1 MHALF
6 HLSKKDEL
14 LLRIRQ
20 HEKLSTAEQ
29 LHLTALLS
37 VPAILAQLSS
47 ILMFYI
53 DDAMVG
59 SLGALASASI
69 GIIATTTW
77 LFWSIISCVATG
89 FSVQVAHLVGA
100 NDLSRARDVFR
111 QSLLAAMVIAALT
124 MIVGVLIAEPLPL
137 WLGGGE
143 DIAYDA
149 SRYFFIF
156 ILGTPMAMINML
168 ASSMLRCAGNIK
180 VPSLTNIVMCILDVL
195 FNFFLIFP
203 TRTISLTSAFSHHPS
218 ALLSQFSIF
227 NFQFSI
233 PGLGLGVEGA
243 AIGTLA
249 AEAITAAFLLWY
261 AAMRCPELRLKHAKG
276 SLVPERPILRK
287 AFDIAGPVFLQRV
300 LMNAAQIVTTIIVA
314 PLGAVAIAA
323 NALGVTAES
332 LCYMPG
338 YGIGEAATTLVGQSY
353 GAKRYRLT
361 DRFAW
366 MTTLICMAV
375 MTLMGIIMYFAAPLM
390 MASLT
395 PDEAV
400 RQLGVECL
408 RIEAWA
414 EPGFAASI
422 VAMSCFIGVGD
433 TKKPSLMNLFSM
445 WFVRVTLAALLAPKY
460 GLHGVWLGMAIEL
473 TFRGLIFLIRLKWEN
488 WMKIPT
494 TRK

>member
-1 MHALF
+1 MST
-6 HLSKKDEL
+6 LSKKDEL
-14 LLRIRQ
+14 LLRIRD
-20 HEKLSTAEQ
+20 HGKLSTAEQ
-29 LHLTALLS
+29 LRLTLLLS
-37 VPAILAQLSS
+37 FPASVAQLST

-59 SLGALASASI
+59 SLGAQASASI

-100 NDLSRARDVFR
+100 NNLSRARDVFR
-111 QSLLAAMVIAALT
+111 QSLLAAIVVSAIT
-124 MIVGVLIAEPLPL
+124 MTVGVLISGSLPL

-143 DIAYDA
+143 DIAVDA
-149 SRYFFIF
+149 SIYFFIF

-168 ASSMLRCAGNIK
+168 SSSMLRCAGNIK
-180 VPSLTNIVMCILDVL
+180 VPSVANVVMCVLDVV
-195 FNFFLIFP
+195 FNFFLI
-203 TRTISLTSAFSHHPS
+203 LPS
-218 ALLSQFSIF
+218 RSVFFTFLSF
-227 NFQFSI
+227 NVYLSI
-233 PGLGLGVEGA
+233 PGAGLGVAGA
-243 AIGTLA
+243 ALGTLTSEMICA
-249 AEAITAAFLLWY
+249 SYLFWY
-261 AAMRCPELRLKHAKG
+261 ASTRCPELRLKG
-276 SLVPERPILRK
+276 SPGSYMPERAILRK
-287 AFDIAGPVFLQRV
+287 AADIAGPVFLQRA

-314 PLGAVAIAA
+314 PLGAIAIAA
-323 NALGVTAES
+323 NTLGITAES

-361 DRFAW
+361 ERFAW
-366 MTTLICMAV
+366 MTTLLGMGV
-375 MTLMGIIMYFAAPLM
+375 MTLMGLIMYIAAPLM

-395 PDEAV
+395 PDEMV

-433 TKKPSLMNLFSM
+433 TKRPAFMNLFSM

-460 GLHGVWLGMAIEL
+460 GLHGVWMGMAIEL
-473 TFRGLIFLIRLKWEN
+473 TFRGVIFLVRLKWEN
-488 WMKIPT
+488 WMKIKPQSLPQDT
-494 TRK
+494 VSQRELNE

>member
-1 MHALF
+1 MIF
-6 HLSKKDEL
+6 HLGKKDEL

-29 LHLTALLS
+29 LQLTVLLS
-37 VPAILAQLSS
+37 VPAIIAQLST

-53 DDAMVG
+53 DNAMVG

-100 NDLSRARDVFR
+100 NNLMRARDVFR
-111 QSLLAAMVIAALT
+111 QSLLAAMVVSAIT
-124 MIVGVLIAEPLPL
+124 MVVGLLIAGPLPY

-149 SRYFFIF
+149 SLYFFIF

-168 ASSMLRCAGNIK
+168 SSSMLRCAGNIK
-180 VPSLTNIVMCILDVL
+180 VPSLVNVAMCVLDVV

-203 TRTISLTSAFSHHPS
+203 TRTISFQ
-218 ALLSQFSIF
+218 LSTI
-227 NFQFSI
+227 NYHLDL
-233 PGLGLGVEGA
+233 PGAGLGVAGA
-243 AIGTLA
+243 AIGTLT
-249 AEAITAAFLLWY
+249 AELLSAAFLLWY
-261 AAMRCPELRLKHAKG
+261 ATTRCPELRLKHSKG
-276 SLVPERPILRK
+276 SFMPERAILSE
-287 AFDIAGPVFLQRV
+287 AFDIAGPVFLQRA
-300 LMNAAQIVTTIIVA
+300 LLNAAQIVTTIIVA

-323 NALGVTAES
+323 NALGITAES

-353 GAKRYRLT
+353 GAGRYRLT

-366 MTTLICMAV
+366 MTTILGIVV
-375 MTLMGIIMYFAAPLM
+375 MTLMGVIMYFAAPLM

-408 RIEAWA
+408 RIEVWE

-433 TKKPSLMNLFSM
+433 TKKPAFMNLFSV
-445 WFVRVTLAALLAPKY
+445 WLVRITLAALLAPHY
-460 GLHGVWLGMAIEL
+460 GLHGVWMGMAIEL
-473 TFRGLIFLIRLKWEN
+473 TFRGIIFLVRLKWEN
-488 WMKIPT
+488 WMKIEKEKI
-494 TRK
+494 RI

>member
-1 MHALF
+1 MHTLF

-29 LHLTALLS
+29 LQLTVILS
-37 VPAILAQLSS
+37 VPAILAQLST

-111 QSLLAAMVIAALT
+111 QSLLAAMVVAALT
-124 MIVGVLIAEPLPL
+124 MIVGVLIANPLPL
-137 WLGGGE
+137 WLGGSK

-180 VPSLTNIVMCILDVL
+180 VPSLANIVMCVLDVV

-203 TRTISLTSAFSHHPS
+203 SRT
-218 ALLSQFSIF
+218 F
-227 NFQFSI
+227 NFQLSTFNFQLAL
-233 PGLGLGVEGA
+233 PGAGLGVEGA
-243 AIGTLA
+243 AIGTLT
-249 AEAITAAFLLWY
+249 AEAVTAVFLLWY
-261 AAMRCPELRLKHAKG
+261 AVTRCPELRLRHAKG
-276 SLVPERPILRK
+276 SFVPERPILRE

-323 NALGVTAES
+323 NALGITAES

-366 MTTLICMAV
+366 MTTLIGMAV
-375 MTLMGIIMYFAAPLM
+375 MTLMGVIMYIAAPLM

-445 WFVRVTLAALLAPKY
+445 WFVRVTLAALFAPRY

-473 TFRGLIFLIRLKWEN
+473 TFRGLIFLVRLKWEN
-488 WMKIPT
+488 WMKIT
-494 TRK
+494 IARK